1 MAEAK
6 NIELFKWGKKRG
18 IGGRNNDVQFYE
30 SFTYDGLDYNLYD
43 NVYLHKAGQPLP
55 YLGKLIKIWENPDK
69 SKRVKVL
76 WFFRPCE
83 ISSHLV
89 GELAHPNEVFL
100 ASGEGVG
107 LVNINPLET
116 ISGKCNVVCISKDRR
131 NPQPSDQ
138 DLEMADFVF
147 YRTFD
152 VKQCSVMDKMDD
164 KIAGIDVKF
173 LFNQV
178 CSIKH
183 SNMDDKH
190 TGETAMAITES
201 NKDLKVDEKS
211 KSVENLVE
219 LDERSHKKAKLDC
232 VVQVSNEKN
241 ENDGLVPN
249 RYSDGN
255 DSEDKLSCATNPNGA
270 SENSPTKLKAD
281 DELTKPSSSHP
292 NEGIETTDEASGVA
306 NRADFVSGVL
316 ELPPSFLSFCLSL
329 GAWSSKAHQGQNHW
343 G

>member
-1 MAEAK
+1 MPPVFCPRFIAALGVPW
-6 NIELFKWGKKRG
+6 I
-18 IGGRNNDVQFYE
+18 
-30 SFTYDGLDYNLYD
+30 
-43 NVYLHKAGQPLP
+43 AGQPLP
-55 YLGKLIKIWENPDK
+55 YLGKLLKIWENPDK

-107 LVNINPLET
+107 LANVNPLET

-138 DLEMADFVF
+138 DIQMADFVF

-152 VKQCSVMDKMDD
+152 VKQCSVMDKMDE
-164 KIAGIDVKF
+164 KIAGIDVRF

-178 CSIKH
+178 CSLKH
-183 SNMDDKH
+183 SDTDDKH
-190 TGETAMAITES
+190 TGETAMTITEA

-211 KSVENLVE
+211 KSVENLGE

-232 VVQVSNEKN
+232 SVKVSDDRN
-241 ENDGLVPN
+241 ENDGLLPN
-249 RYSDGN
+249 RCSDGN
-255 DSEDKLSCATNPNGA
+255 DSEDKLRCATNPNGA

-281 DELTKPSSSHP
+281 DELTKPSSRHP
-292 NEGIETTDEASGVA
+292 NDGIETTDEALGVV

-329 GAWSSKAHQGQNHW
+329 GAWSSNAHQGKNHW